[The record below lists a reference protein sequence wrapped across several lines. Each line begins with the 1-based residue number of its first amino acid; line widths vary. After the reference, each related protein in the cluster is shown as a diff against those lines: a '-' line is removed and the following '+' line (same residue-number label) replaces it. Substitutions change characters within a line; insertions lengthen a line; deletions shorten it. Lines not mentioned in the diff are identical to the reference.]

1 MLAGLLGE
9 PTAASH
15 LDSYAC
21 GDQRVVA
28 EFLAAS
34 ANGAKGPTQKTRR
47 RFVIA
52 LGVWIVDVVLPYPG
66 VLLNEVAAA
75 SYLDVGPK
83 DFALPAVRTLFRS
96 ALWRNAPFVD
106 VEKPRWWRLR
116 LDDLLA
122 RNDVQ
127 LGADLAGK
135 MMKRRV
141 RYCPCHVDASLRAR
155 CFMATQKPVSQ
166 EHSVGPISWFPPG
179 AELARITRDIFDQ
192 VGPWLGA

>member
-1 MLAGLLGE
+1 
-9 PTAASH
+9 

-34 ANGAKGPTQKTRR
+34 ADGAKAPNLRARR

-52 LGVWIVDVVLPYPG
+52 LGVWIVDVVLRYPG
-66 VLLNEVAAA
+66 VLLDEVAAA
-75 SYLDVGPK
+75 SYLDIHPN
-83 DFALPAVRTLFRS
+83 DFGLPSVRTLFRS
-96 ALWRNAPFVD
+96 AIWRNAPFVD
-106 VEKPRWWRLR
+106 ADKPRWWRLR

-122 RNDVQ
+122 RNGVQ
-127 LGADLAGK
+127 LGLDLAKKKIKPGL
-135 MMKRRV
+135 
-141 RYCPCHVDASLRAR
+141 RYCPCHVDASLHAGYY
-155 CFMATQKPVSQ
+155 CMVTQKPVSQ